1 LKAARPHLSLWPQ
14 HRRGHGARRRCPASF
29 WAQFGAGG
37 RSPRRQPG
45 DLSMSADPA
54 EIHVPP
60 ECREIIR
67 AGALVANSTYRER
80 LAM

>member
-1 LKAARPHLSLWPQ
+1 
-14 HRRGHGARRRCPASF
+14 
-29 WAQFGAGG
+29 
-37 RSPRRQPG
+37 
-45 DLSMSADPA
+45 MSADPA